1 MDVGRKTDKADH
13 QTLSLCAQ
21 HLRRLGALTHAAEM
35 YKYVAVLLSLIA
47 FTDGGWSLLIDQFRM
62 FYDEVCEKFNVAFIL
77 FRKMGEMQ
85 SVVELYV
92 EVQDWE
98 EAFLWADKHPEYRQL
113 VYVPYATSL
122 AEQDKFLQAQK
133 GMGFIIF

>member
-1 MDVGRKTDKADH
+1 
-13 QTLSLCAQ
+13 
-21 HLRRLGALTHAAEM
+21 
-35 YKYVAVLLSLIA
+35 
-47 FTDGGWSLLIDQFRM
+47 
-62 FYDEVCEKFNVAFIL
+62 
-77 FRKMGEMQ
+77 MGEMQ

-133 GMGFIIF
+133 GKPFITLKRCITQDI

>member
-1 MDVGRKTDKADH
+1 
-13 QTLSLCAQ
+13 
-21 HLRRLGALTHAAEM
+21 
-35 YKYVAVLLSLIA
+35 
-47 FTDGGWSLLIDQFRM
+47 
-62 FYDEVCEKFNVAFIL
+62 
-77 FRKMGEMQ
+77 MQ

-133 GMGFIIF
+133 GMAFIILKWRYTKDTCLAWLFLIYPSIYLIFLFVFIHSCN